1 MAWRVTNMQKD
12 KKAVFIS
19 LCLAVLCSSCT
30 VPAAPPEALSNL
42 QAINYGNYGN
52 LGEKANGEVY
62 CQAFL
67 CGNEEDEGI
76 VRICPGERELVLS
89 EDVAALY
96 CYEDELY
103 YTSWERNGLY
113 YLSASGDPVTI
124 TDADVRSVARSGG
137 FLYVVTRDK
146 TAEVEFRLWKKA
158 VDEVKLT
165 EVTGLPAGIMP
176 EQVYPSEH
184 GDGVYV
190 VGITPE
196 KNGPIYF
203 LSETGELTWIAEPPE
218 SVQRIFCAYG
228 SLYSVGYEA
237 IYQIGADGTCTS
249 ISKDF
254 TSLYTAVC
262 AYNGGIIYQA
272 EGEQTGVVYHNVSTG
287 EERLLSVAPI
297 YLQFYVIGG
306 KLLGIINY
314 VDGGPV
320 VEELHVT

>member
-1 MAWRVTNMQKD
+1 MTKNTKRCLA
-12 KKAVFIS
+12 S
-19 LCLAVLCSSCT
+19 LCLVLLCGC
-30 VPAAPPEALSNL
+30 AAPTASPESFTNL
-42 QAINYGNYGN
+42 QAINYGSFGN

-62 CQAFL
+62 CQASL
-67 CGNEEDEGI
+67 CGNAEDEGI
-76 VRICPGERELVLS
+76 VRISSGEQELVLS
-89 EDVAALY
+89 EAVAALY

-113 YLSASGDPVTI
+113 YLPASGESVMI

-146 TAEVEFRLWKKA
+146 ADEAEFRLWKKA
-158 VDEVKLT
+158 VDEDKLR
-165 EVTGLPAGIMP
+165 EVTALPAGIMP

-184 GDGVYV
+184 GDGIYV
-190 VGITPE
+190 VGTTPE
-196 KNGPIYF
+196 QNGPIYF
-203 LSETGELTWIAEPPE
+203 LSETGELTWLAEPPE
-218 SVQRIFCAYG
+218 PVQRIFYAYG

-262 AYNGGIIYQA
+262 AYHGGIVYQA
-272 EGEQTGVVYHNVSTG
+272 AGEQTGVVYHNVSTG
-287 EERLLSVAPI
+287 EEKLLSAAPI
-297 YLQFYVIGG
+297 YLQFYVIEG
-306 KLLGIINY
+306 KLLGIVNY

-320 VEELHVT
+320 LEEV